1 MTTLWVA
8 LGAIGLLI
16 LGHFAAAH
24 LLADALTRTKRRR
37 VEGTPADLGLRYEDV
52 QFATLDGVALRGWYL
67 ESPGARATIVLVHD
81 IDGTRSD
88 RSQGLLTL
96 QRDYLRRGLNVLA
109 FDLRGRGESGGSRD
123 CFGASE
129 RADVAAAVEFARS
142 RAPQLPLVLHG
153 FGLGGA
159 LAIVGGSAGLD
170 VDLIIA
176 DSPFTSARSYLRR
189 TWSNVPSHLFAMALR
204 TATRRFG
211 ADPDVVRPLVA
222 VSEASP
228 VPILFIHG
236 EADRLVPVADTLNI
250 AAASLNANNAIWRV
264 AGAPHC
270 ASYLRSPDAY
280 VRRCLLFIEDAL
292 PARRLTVAAAV

>member
-1 MTTLWVA
+1 MTTLWLV
-8 LGAIGLLI
+8 LGTVGLLI
-16 LGHFAAAH
+16 LAHFAAAH

-37 VEGTPADLGLRYEDV
+37 VEGTPADFGLRYEDV
-52 QFATLDGVALRGWYL
+52 QFQTPDGVALRGWYL
-67 ESPGARATIVLVHD
+67 ESPGARATVVLVHD
-81 IDGTRSD
+81 TDGTRSD

-96 QRDYLRRGLNVLA
+96 QRDYLRRGLHVLA

-129 RADVAAAVEFARS
+129 RTDVAAAVEFARL
-142 RAPQLPLVLHG
+142 RAPELPLVVHG

-176 DSPFTSARSYLRR
+176 DSAFTSARSYLRR
-189 TWSNVPSHLFAMALR
+189 SWSTVPGYLFGMALR
-204 TATRRFG
+204 AATRRFG
-211 ADPDVVRPLVA
+211 ADPDAVCPLLA
-222 VSEASP
+222 VSQASP

-236 EADRLVPVADTLNI
+236 DADRLVPLADTLNI

-270 ASYLRSPDAY
+270 ASYLRAPEAY
-280 VRRCLLFIEDAL
+280 VRRCVAFIEDAV
-292 PARRLTVAAAV
+292 PARRLTAAAV